1 MKIYQIG
8 GSVRDKIMKIV
19 PHDFDYVVVG
29 SSVKKM
35 IELGYKQVGKN
46 FPVFINPQNGCEY
59 ALARKEIK
67 TGPKHTDFQ
76 FIFDET
82 ITLKQDTE
90 RRDFTCNAIAYDE
103 ENDILIDYHN
113 GISDINDKI
122 LRHINSKHFIEDPLR
137 ILRVC
142 RFAAQL
148 NFSIAPETMELAKD
162 MVNNEMLKHL
172 SPERIWQEIFKALKT
187 QNFDKFILTA
197 KKCGALNYFLPEI
210 EQLFSIP
217 ERTETHP
224 EKTVGNHTI
233 MALKYAAKFKPE
245 IKFAVLM
252 HDIGKLKTPKNKL
265 PFHSN
270 HHLDGVTIINQIC
283 NRLRIPNS
291 FKKFAVLSC
300 RYHTDFAE
308 IEKISYNEL
317 VNLADALSQSTIN
330 DFIKVCEADFFGRA
344 IKYPTSKFKIKEN
357 ILNKTTSIIWPIKA
371 TDMPNLNQI
380 SEKQIIK
387 EKLKTYKIS
396 ILQKNLTLS

>member
-8 GSVRDKIMKIV
+8 GSVRDKIMKIS

-46 FPVFINPQNGCEY
+46 FPVFINLQNGCEY

-67 TGPKHTDFQ
+67 TGPTHTDFQ

-82 ITLKQDTE
+82 ITLKQDVE

-103 ENDILIDYHN
+103 ENNTLIDYHN
-113 GISDINDKI
+113 GITDIDNKI
-122 LRHINSKHFIEDPLR
+122 LRHINKEHFIEDPLR
-137 ILRVC
+137 VLRMC

-148 NFSIAPETMELAKD
+148 NFNIAEETMELANY
-162 MVNNEMLKHL
+162 MVRNGMLEHL
-172 SPERIWQEIFKALKT
+172 SSERIWQEILKALQT

-197 KKCGALNYFLPEI
+197 KQCGALNDFLPEI

-217 ERTETHP
+217 ERSETHP
-224 EKTVGNHTI
+224 EGTVGNHTI

-252 HDIGKLKTPKNKL
+252 HDIGKLKTPKNEL
-265 PFHSN
+265 PIHN
-270 HHLDGVTIINQIC
+270 QHHLNGITIIKDIC
-283 NRLRIPNS
+283 NRLRVPNS
-291 FKKFAVLSC
+291 FKKFAILSC

-308 IEKISYNEL
+308 IEKLNYTEL
-317 VNLADALSQSTIN
+317 VNLSDALSQSTIN
-330 DFIKVCEADFFGRA
+330 DFIKVCKSDFYGRA
-344 IKYPTSKFKIKEN
+344 IKYPTAKFKIKEN
-357 ILNKTTSIIWPIKA
+357 ILNNIISIIWPIKA
-371 TDMPNLNQI
+371 TDLPNFDQI
-380 SEKQIIK
+380 SEKQNIK
-387 EKLKTYKIS
+387 EKLKTYKID
-396 ILQKNLTLS
+396 ILQKNLTLL